1 MKKFLLTVIVL
12 ATCSLAISQETE
24 KSTSEKLLGEVS
36 ENGCKCIDSI
46 ETYNKSKKLISREI
60 GQCIDKQTVGYQMG
74 VKLSQIEEIK
84 EKAVEVDGKKEVNI
98 EINTNEN
105 SHEYQKYY
113 FQIERFMMDNCVAL
127 KAIIAATEKQN
138 ENSVSNDKK
147 ALEFYSQGLQASKN
161 GDYKKA
167 VEAFEKAVKQ
177 DPKFAFAWDNLGLNY
192 RRLNNFDKAIESYS
206 KSLKIDPEGMMPL
219 QNIAVVYQYKKDYKN
234 AIKAYEKLAKVD
246 PNNPEVFYGIGT
258 VYATNLNEF
267 EKGLDNFCKAYN
279 IYIEHK
285 SPFRSDAEKQINYIY
300 AEMKKLGKE
309 DKFKEILKANNIDS
323 N

>member
-1 MKKFLLTVIVL
+1 M
-12 ATCSLAISQETE
+12 AISQESK
-24 KSTSEKLLGEVS
+24 KSTSEKLLEEFS

-46 ETYNKSKKLISREI
+46 ETYNKSKKSVSKEI
-60 GQCIDKQTVGYQMG
+60 GQCIDKQTVGFQMG
-74 VKLSQIEEIK
+74 IKLSQIEEIT
-84 EKAVEVDGKKEVNI
+84 EKAVEVNGKKEVNI

-105 SHEYQKYY
+105 SQEYQKYY
-113 FQIERFMMDNCVAL
+113 FQIERHMMENCATL
-127 KAIIAATEKQN
+127 KATVAGTENQN

-147 ALEFYSQGLQASKN
+147 ALEFYSQGLKASKD

-192 RRLNNFDKAIESYS
+192 RRLNDFDKAIESYS

-219 QNIAVVYQYKKDYKN
+219 QNIAVAYQYKKEYKN
-234 AIKAYEKLAKVD
+234 AIDAYERLSKVD
-246 PNNPEVFYGIGT
+246 PTNPEVFYGIGT
-258 VYATNLNEF
+258 VYATNLKDF

-279 IYIEHK
+279 IYVEHK
-285 SPFRSDAEKQINYIY
+285 SPYRSDAEKQINYIY
-300 AEMKKLGKE
+300 GEMKKLGKE
-309 DKFKEILKANNIDS
+309 DKFQEILQANNINS